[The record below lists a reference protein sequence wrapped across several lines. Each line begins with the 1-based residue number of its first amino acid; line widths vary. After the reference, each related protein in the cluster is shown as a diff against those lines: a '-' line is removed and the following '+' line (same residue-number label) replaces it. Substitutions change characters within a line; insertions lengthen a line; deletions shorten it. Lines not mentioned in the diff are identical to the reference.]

1 MKKRKMKTRIPNL
14 LVAAG
19 ATILV
24 ILIWV
29 TLSLII
35 SLCCLS
41 SRDYDQKCLST
52 VIKADNVDC
61 SNPYS
66 CSLTLT
72 RIGKGNDEIG
82 GVKFIFRN
90 ETGRVISPNAI
101 DSGVGNLNPSESKKV
116 IVNSGIDAP
125 NSVEVTVY
133 FRNSHGNER
142 VCSQTTSYNF

>member
-29 TLSLII
+29 TLSFII
-35 SLCCLS
+35 FLCCS
-41 SRDYDQKCLST
+41 SPPDYNQKCLST
-52 VIKADNVDC
+52 VIRSDNVDC

-82 GVKFIFRN
+82 GVKLIFRN

-101 DSGVGNLNPSESKKV
+101 DPGVGNLNPSESKKV
-116 IVNSGIDAP
+116 VVNSGIDAP

-133 FRNSHGNER
+133 FRDSHGNER